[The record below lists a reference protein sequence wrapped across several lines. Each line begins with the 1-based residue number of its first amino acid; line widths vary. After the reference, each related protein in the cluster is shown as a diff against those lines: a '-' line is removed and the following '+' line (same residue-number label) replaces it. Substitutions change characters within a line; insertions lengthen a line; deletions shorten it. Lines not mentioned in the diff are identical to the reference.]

1 VNPLVKIVSNGAKS
15 AGNQCNFAWLPFK
28 KPLLQEVNAILCNK
42 KLRRE
47 TSFSRVFSISE
58 INSLRSSETI
68 RATTIRNYT
77 TIRCYAT
84 LIRYTSLRNHT
95 NLRDHTSLRNL
106 TSLRDNTSLRNHTS
120 LREFSPN
127 QKETVLPGGES
138 PDNDFLD
145 WLAGLI
151 DGDGS
156 FFVSKK
162 GDVSCE
168 ISLHSKEVQALYMIS
183 KYFGGSVKK
192 RTGVECYC
200 WRLHKTALVK
210 ELALYMN
217 GRLQDYN
224 KRLQLKRVILVS
236 MSSNN
241 TQNFKEDSLPRFTR
255 VSKKH
260 GGLRPTQ
267 NGIPLK
273 NYNLDTVPKK
283 ISSNT
288 SWISGFFDAEGSI
301 NCKQSTLQLSLS
313 MSQKKP
319 DLLIQIQEALKVGNI
334 YFDKLWKGY
343 IYYIISQKDLA
354 EVFKYFDK
362 FPNRIP
368 PKKANYITLKRL
380 WLYKERNYHFKSHPK
395 HKYFLRLARLLA
407 NRK

>member
-1 VNPLVKIVSNGAKS
+1 MGVRKWGFGNGVFANPRFL
-15 AGNQCNFAWLPFK
+15 
-28 KPLLQEVNAILCNK
+28 
-42 KLRRE
+42 E
-47 TSFSRVFSISE
+47 TRG
-58 INSLRSSETI
+58 
-68 RATTIRNYT
+68 
-77 TIRCYAT
+77 YAQMG
-84 LIRYTSLRNHT
+84 
-95 NLRDHTSLRNL
+95 
-106 TSLRDNTSLRNHTS
+106 
-120 LREFSPN
+120 P
-127 QKETVLPGGES
+127 PGGERFR
-138 PDNDFLD
+138 PDNYFLD

-162 GDVSCE
+162 GYVSCE

-192 RTGVECYC
+192 RTGVECYR
-200 WRLHKTALVK
+200 WRLHKTALVN

-224 KRLQLKRVILVS
+224 KRLQLKRVLLVS

-241 TQNFKEDSLPRFTR
+241 TQNIKEDSLSRLVKR
-255 VSKKH
+255 NWAS
-260 GGLRPTQ
+260 
-267 NGIPLK
+267 LK

-301 NCKQSTLQLSLS
+301 NCKQTTLQLCLS

-319 DLLIQIQEALKVGNI
+319 DLLIQIQEALKVGQI
-334 YFDKLWKGY
+334 YFDKSWKGY

-380 WLYKERNYHFKSHPK
+380 WLFKERGYHLKSHPK
-395 HKYFLRLARLLA
+395 HKDFLRLARLLA
-407 NRK
+407 NRNYSRGPQGAPFPKEMGYFRLCPPRSSIAGFGNGVFAGVSK